1 MRNIAELA
9 DTSLVNDKINKIEQM
24 CVEVDAARKRND
36 TKELFN
42 IVTKLNRDSS
52 KTSPSSVNKRNG
64 EPPTS
69 FTELREE
76 WTEYFKEL
84 LNANSTTNSNEASLS
99 KKFPKLSK
107 ASKLVNHLAMTI
119 M

>member
-1 MRNIAELA
+1 
-9 DTSLVNDKINKIEQM
+9 M
-24 CVEVDAARKRND
+24 CVEADAASKRND
-36 TKELFN
+36 PKELFN
-42 IVTKLNRDSS
+42 IFTKLNRDSS
-52 KTSPSSVNKRNG
+52 KTSSVNKQNG
-64 EPPTS
+64 KPPTL
-69 FTELREE
+69 FTELLEE

-119 M
+119 T